1 MYLTQSNIIRG
12 LSKQEYTMLREMCQY
27 SNNLYNVAVYTIR
40 QHYFDT
46 QQFLRYEENY
56 PICKGNENY
65 GLLQA
70 GVAQQILKMA
80 DRSFRSFFWLLQKV
94 KSGDYGS
101 KAVRL
106 PYYREKRGLFSLIL
120 STNAINIK
128 NSFLTVPMSREYAK
142 RHNGHRIRIPV
153 PDRLKDKTIQ
163 EVRICPMY
171 GGRYFKIQYCY
182 LQDPEPVKNSSDRV
196 LAIDLGLDNLAA
208 CVTNTGTSFLMDGR
222 KLKSI
227 NQYWNKR
234 KARLQ
239 SIAAKQ
245 GQKTTNQ
252 LCQLAKKRHFRMQ
265 DILRKTARYILDFCI
280 DHQIGTLVCGYNRDF
295 KRELKLGKVTNQH
308 FTQINLSYL
317 RSTLKY
323 LCERYGISYLEQEE
337 SYTSQASCLDLDD
350 IPVYQPDAP
359 YTGTFSGKRIRRGLY
374 RFANGRTANADINGA
389 ANILR
394 KSKQNFDFEGLC
406 KGLLDSPLRIRLS

>member
-1 MYLTQSNIIRG
+1 M
-12 LSKQEYTMLREMCQY
+12 
-27 SNNLYNVAVYTIR
+27 
-40 QHYFDT
+40 
-46 QQFLRYEENY
+46 RYEENY
-56 PICKGNENY
+56 PICKENENY

-70 GVAQQILKMA
+70 GVAQQILKVA
-80 DRSFRSFFWLLQKV
+80 DRSFRSFFGLLQKV
-94 KSGDYGS
+94 RAGDYRS
-101 KAVRL
+101 KDVRL
-106 PYYREKRGLFSLIL
+106 PHYREKGGWFHLVL

-128 NSFLTVPMSREYAK
+128 NGFLTVPMSRKYAK
-142 RHNGHRIRIPV
+142 IHNGHRIRISV
-153 PDRLKDKTIQ
+153 PDRLKDKTVQ

-182 LQDPEPVKNSSDRV
+182 LQDPEPAKTSSDRV

-252 LCQLAKKRHFRMQ
+252 LCQLAKKRNFRMQ

-317 RSTLKY
+317 RSTLKQ
-323 LCERYGISYLEQEE
+323 LCERYGITYLEQEE

-350 IPVYQPDAP
+350 IPVYQPDDP
-359 YTGTFSGKRIRRGLY
+359 YTGTFSGKRVRRGLY
-374 RFANGRTANADINGA
+374 RFADGRTANADINGA

-394 KSKQNFDFEGLC
+394 KSKQNFDFEELC

>member
-1 MYLTQSNIIRG
+1 
-12 LSKQEYTMLREMCQY
+12 MCQY

-46 QQFLRYEENY
+46 QQFLLYEENY

-80 DRSFRSFFWLLQKV
+80 DRSFRSFFGLLQKV

-106 PYYREKRGLFSLIL
+106 PYYREKGGLFSLIL

-171 GGRYFKIQYCY
+171 GCIARA
-182 LQDPEPVKNSSDRV
+182 SS
-196 LAIDLGLDNLAA
+196 
-208 CVTNTGTSFLMDGR
+208 
-222 KLKSI
+222 KSPFS
-227 NQYWNKR
+227 
-234 KARLQ
+234 
-239 SIAAKQ
+239 SI
-245 GQKTTNQ
+245 
-252 LCQLAKKRHFRMQ
+252 L
-265 DILRKTARYILDFCI
+265 
-280 DHQIGTLVCGYNRDF
+280 
-295 KRELKLGKVTNQH
+295 
-308 FTQINLSYL
+308 
-317 RSTLKY
+317 STLK
-323 LCERYGISYLEQEE
+323 L
-337 SYTSQASCLDLDD
+337 
-350 IPVYQPDAP
+350 
-359 YTGTFSGKRIRRGLY
+359 
-374 RFANGRTANADINGA
+374 
-389 ANILR
+389 IL
-394 KSKQNFDFEGLC
+394 S
-406 KGLLDSPLRIRLS
+406 

>member
-1 MYLTQSNIIRG
+1 
-12 LSKQEYTMLREMCQY
+12 
-27 SNNLYNVAVYTIR
+27 
-40 QHYFDT
+40 
-46 QQFLRYEENY
+46 
-56 PICKGNENY
+56 
-65 GLLQA
+65 
-70 GVAQQILKMA
+70 MA
-80 DRSFRSFFWLLQKV
+80 DRSFRAFFSLLKKV
-94 KSGDYGS
+94 KSGDYSS

-106 PYYREKRGLFSLIL
+106 PYYREKGGLFNLIL
-120 STNAINIK
+120 STNAITIK
-128 NSFLTVPMSREYAK
+128 NSFLTVPMSHEYMK
-142 RHNGHRIRIPV
+142 RHHGHRIRIPV

-182 LQDPEPVKNSSDRV
+182 LQDPEPVKTSPDRV

-265 DILRKTARYILDFCI
+265 EILRKTARYIVNFCI
-280 DHQIGTLVCGYNRDF
+280 DHQIGSIVCGDNRDF
-295 KRELKLGKVTNQH
+295 KRGLKLGKVTNQH
-308 FTQINLSYL
+308 FTQISLSYL
-317 RSTLKY
+317 RSTLKH
-323 LCERYGISYLEQEE
+323 LCERYGITYLEQEE
-337 SYTSQASCLDLDD
+337 SYTSQASCLDLDN

>member
-1 MYLTQSNIIRG
+1 MYLTQSNVIRG
-12 LSKQEYTMLREMCQY
+12 LPKQDYTMLREMCQCR
-27 SNNLYNVAVYTIR
+27 NNLYNVAVYTIR

-46 QQFLRYEENY
+46 QQFLRYEKNY
-56 PICKGNENY
+56 PICKKNENY

-80 DRSFRSFFWLLQKV
+80 DRSFRSFFGLLQKV
-94 KSGDYGS
+94 RSGDYGS
-101 KAVRL
+101 KDVRL
-106 PYYREKRGLFSLIL
+106 PYYREKGGWFPLVL

-128 NSFLTVPMSREYAK
+128 KGFLTVPMSREYAK

-171 GGRYFKIQYCY
+171 NGRYFKIQYCY
-182 LQDPEPVKNSSDRV
+182 LQDPEPMKTLPDRV

-252 LCQLAKKRHFRMQ
+252 LCQLAKKRNCRMQ
-265 DILRKTARYILDFCI
+265 DILRKTARYILDFWI
-280 DHQIGTLVCGYNRDF
+280 SHQIGTIVCGYNRDF
-295 KRELKLGKVTNQH
+295 R
-308 FTQINLSYL
+308 
-317 RSTLKY
+317 
-323 LCERYGISYLEQEE
+323 
-337 SYTSQASCLDLDD
+337 
-350 IPVYQPDAP
+350 
-359 YTGTFSGKRIRRGLY
+359 
-374 RFANGRTANADINGA
+374 
-389 ANILR
+389 
-394 KSKQNFDFEGLC
+394 
-406 KGLLDSPLRIRLS
+406 